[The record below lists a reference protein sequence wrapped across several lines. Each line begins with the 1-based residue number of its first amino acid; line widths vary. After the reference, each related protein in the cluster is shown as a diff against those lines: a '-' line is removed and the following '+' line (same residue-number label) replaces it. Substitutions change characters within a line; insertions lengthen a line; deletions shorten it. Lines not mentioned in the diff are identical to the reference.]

1 MCPTVNKDEWTKED
15 DQLIMQLVQQMGTKW
30 SHIAKQLPGR
40 TDNAI
45 KNRWNSMSEPRPT
58 HSARPLRLDPS
69 LGTCVSTAPAFSL
82 ASLPLRSA
90 QEPEEATQ
98 GARRRR
104 SRDAD
109 GERQYP
115 ADAQARLL
123 DVCRGRDRRDHGC
136 NRQCCRRECHREGWA
151 HGRGAPARTE
161 PRRAARD
168 HRRAPARAA
177 DGAPAGR
184 PSIGAARGDCPASRG
199 GGDSSGASA
208 CDPNR
213 ARSDAHLPDDLR
225 ILMGC

>member
-1 MCPTVNKDEWTKED
+1 MCPTVNKDEWTEEE

-45 KNRWNSMSEPRPT
+45 KNRWNSMSEPRP
-58 HSARPLRLDPS
+58 HPARPLRLDPS
-69 LGTCVSTAPAFSL
+69 LGTCVPKAPAFSL

-151 HGRGAPARTE
+151 HGRGASARTE

-208 CDPNR
+208 RDPNR